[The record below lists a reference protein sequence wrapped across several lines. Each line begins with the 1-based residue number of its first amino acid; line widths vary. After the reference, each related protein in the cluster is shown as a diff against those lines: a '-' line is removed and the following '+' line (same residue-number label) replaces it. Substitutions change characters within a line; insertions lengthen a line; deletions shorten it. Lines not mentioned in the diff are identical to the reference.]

1 MADDITALFDRLER
15 LLANKHGT
23 AELTE
28 IRDTLDDPLY
38 VREIVRLVGTIN
50 DPSVAGYLIGKIRRL
65 RREVEARCEKRKLHK
80 ELEVQMGVAGGI
92 GIIGGSIIAAATATF
107 PLIALVPVGG
117 GAWLAYRGYFGAAR
131 RDEERH
137 LLEQVAE
144 RMRHILEK
152 VE

>member
-1 MADDITALFDRLER
+1 MAEDITALFDRLER
-15 LLANKHGT
+15 LLDGKPGS
-23 AELTE
+23 AELVK

-38 VREIVRLVGTIN
+38 VKEVVRFVSGIN
-50 DPSVAGYLIGKIRRL
+50 DPSVAAYLLGKIRRL
-65 RREVEARCEKRKLHK
+65 RREVEAKCEKRKLHK

-107 PLIALVPVGG
+107 PLVALVPVGG
-117 GAWLAYRGYFGAAR
+117 GAWLAFKGYFRASK

-144 RMRHILEK
+144 RMKHILDR